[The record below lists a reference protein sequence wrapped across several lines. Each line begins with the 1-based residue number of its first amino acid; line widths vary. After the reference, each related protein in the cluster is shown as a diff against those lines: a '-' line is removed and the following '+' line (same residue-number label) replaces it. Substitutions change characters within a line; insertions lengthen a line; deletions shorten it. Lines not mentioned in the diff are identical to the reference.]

1 MEHMKIKHVSMI
13 LTIYSGAIFFLIF
26 MSSSAH
32 AFPYKGLDIKIQGT
46 IAEIYNDNVTFAKK
60 EDKKEDFITTLTLD
74 LGVKYE
80 GRRRAL
86 EFTGRI
92 NRQFHTIH
100 SDIKSSSENLTLN
113 FKNEF
118 SKYDRIRLTDTFS
131 HTHVPA
137 SIEEEFGR
145 IRGRRESYSNNFNLN
160 FTRDISEH
168 FTVIA
173 KYANGLNKIS
183 REEGDSRDSYLNR
196 LGIVTEYMHSTA
208 TTFLLSYTFSTT
220 KYEDAGDTSA
230 HSIATGM
237 RQYITRRLYFDGK
250 VGIDFITSVN
260 NKDTVK
266 NVIEVSLTDEIDET
280 TVSKLT
286 FVRRDRTVSDT
297 DDIFSNWRI
306 TGSLKKQL
314 SERLSGSLLGFYGH
328 GEFVSSGIT
337 DRLFGANTAVSYEF
351 KEGFRGRLTY
361 IYSALD
367 STDETREYAR
377 NTLSMGLS
385 KAF

>member
-1 MEHMKIKHVSMI
+1 MSIKYVSI
-13 LTIYSGAIFFLIF
+13 VLTIYPGAIFFLIF

-32 AFPYKGLDIKIQGT
+32 AFTYKGLDIKIQGT
-46 IAEIYNDNVTFAKK
+46 IAEIYNDNITFAKK
-60 EDKKEDFITTLTLD
+60 EDKKVDIITTLALD

-92 NRQFHTIH
+92 NRQFHTIQ
-100 SDIKSSSENLTLN
+100 SDIKSSSENLILS

-145 IRGRRESYSNNFNLN
+145 IRGRRESYNNNFNFN

-173 KYANGLNKIS
+173 KYANGLSKIL
-183 REEGDSRDSYLNR
+183 EGEGDSRDSYLNR

-220 KYEDAGDTSA
+220 KYVAGDTSA

-237 RQYITRRLYFDGK
+237 RQYITRQLYFDGK

-266 NVIEVSLTDEIDET
+266 NAIEVSLTDEIDET

-314 SERLSGSLLGFYGH
+314 SEKLNGSLSGFYGQ

-337 DRLFGANTAVSYEF
+337 DRLLGASTAVSYEF
-351 KEGFRGRLTY
+351 KEGFGGRLTY

-367 STDETREYAR
+367 STDEIREYTR
-377 NTLSMGLS
+377 NTLSMGLT
-385 KAF
+385 KAFE